1 MKRFLP
7 LGALGLIIALVYAFD
22 LHTYLSFAALKEH
35 RAFLQNFV
43 EEQFTLAIL
52 IFFCLYVLVVTLSLP
67 GAGIMSITSGFLF
80 GTLLGTSIAVAS
92 ATVGAT
98 LIFLIAKTALG
109 ESLQKKAGPWL
120 EKMRKGFQDNA
131 FNYLLTLRLVPIF
144 PFFIVNLVPAF
155 LGVKARDYILATA
168 IGIIPGAFVYVSVGT
183 GLGSIF
189 DRGEEFSMGGIIT
202 PEILIAL
209 LGLAVLSSIP
219 VIMKHFKK
227 RSS

>member
-7 LGALGLIIALVYAFD
+7 LGVLALIIMLIYAFD
-22 LHTYLSFAALKEH
+22 IHTYLSFDSLKEH
-35 RAFLQNFV
+35 RTFLQQFV
-43 EEQFTLAIL
+43 QEQFALAIVM
-52 IFFCLYVLVVTLSLP
+52 FFFTYVIVVALSLP

-80 GTLLGTSIAVAS
+80 GTLLGTAVAMS
-92 ATVGAT
+92 AATVGAT

-120 EKMRKGFQDNA
+120 EKMRGGFQENA

-144 PFFIVNLVPAF
+144 PFFIINLVPAF
-155 LGVKARDYILATA
+155 LGVKLRDYVLATA
-168 IGIIPGAFVYVSVGT
+168 LGVIPGGFVYVSVGT
-183 GLGSIF
+183 GIGSIF
-189 DRGEEFSMGGIIT
+189 DSGEEFSMGSVVT

-209 LGLAVLSSIP
+209 LGLALLSFVP
-219 VIMKHFKK
+219 VIMRFFKK